1 MAYINSETGA
11 KLRKALSE
19 KFPEIKFSVLAIIPN
34 TLRIR
39 IMASPYFDD
48 GAAFG
53 FSPYWLPAYFD
64 GEQLAVLK
72 KINQIVWETCG
83 WDEDHNP
90 YADKRFKYYMT
101 VGRTGKP
108 HVKTV
113 NRGAK

>member
-1 MAYINSETGA
+1 MAYINRETA
-11 KLRKALSE
+11 EKIRKALKE
-19 KFPEIKFSVLAIIPN
+19 AFPEIKFSVLALSLN
-34 TLRIR
+34 TLRVR
-39 IMASPYFDD
+39 IMESPYFDD
-48 GAAFG
+48 GAAFS

-101 VGRTGKP
+101 VGNRNKP
-108 HVKTV
+108 HVKT
-113 NRGAK
+113 AKGEEK